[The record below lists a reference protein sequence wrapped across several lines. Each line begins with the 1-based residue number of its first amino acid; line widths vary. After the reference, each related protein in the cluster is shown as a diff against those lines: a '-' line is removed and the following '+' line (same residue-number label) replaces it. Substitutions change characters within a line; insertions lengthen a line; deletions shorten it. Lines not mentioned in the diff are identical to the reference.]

1 MGLSQLQGC
10 FQTGILCKKIVSSQL
25 VSNLKGFD
33 EALLSKVGDL
43 ETVSAVHKKIQQW
56 TGGQVF
62 LTQLLCDLV
71 LSHSPNIMRGEGA
84 RTVDAIVETQIIQDW
99 RNGRAANHLKRIEEK
114 LLRYE
119 PRDSL
124 LILYLQI
131 LQRGYSPQKESP
143 EQALLLST
151 GLVKLASGQLSV
163 SNAIYDRVFDQ
174 RWIEQ
179 HLPGITRPVSIVQSS
194 APVAKQTRLP
204 LPQPNNQRLY
214 FSLLAGGLGV
224 LLSLFFATRLSTA
237 RSGSG
242 GWNWNNPREVVE
254 PAIAQDSSPG
264 SSNRSIETV
273 RLTLLGDT
281 FSGYSTFR
289 NEDFQ
294 SVLEES
300 GIEINYADEFDQ
312 SLRAKKLDRGEAD
325 LIVTTLDQFLQ
336 QQPDGKIVGLLDR
349 TVGADAV
356 VLNTKQYS
364 GLESLLDLETL
375 VRQAQSQGEKL
386 SIAYAAD
393 TPSEYLALVLDTQF
407 DTFNLSDFELKPV
420 ADASEA
426 WTLMQDPE
434 ENIAIAVLWE
444 PFVVKARQQGY
455 SVVLS
460 SKDAPNVIVD
470 VIIASDRLIQSN
482 PDIISLLLE
491 KYYRRIDAN
500 ARDASQLQT
509 QVAEDGNMPVDEAAS
524 IIDGINFFSATEAKN
539 WLGDGTLKKR
549 IEATAAVLTLANRME
564 SVPADASDLYA
575 GQFVVEAANNTQA
588 LIDLIRIDNP
598 ELADR
603 LAGNLSVVTSS
614 RATSAE
620 QFKAATDIGNFQVKG
635 QVSFASGSAQ
645 LTEEGEQTLTQL
657 ASSLKEF
664 NQETVAL
671 RVIGHTSQTGSAQAN
686 QMLSQ
691 QRAAVVANY
700 LKGVGVQLNISP
712 EGKGT
717 SEPLGEISPTD
728 ARQQRTEI
736 RLVRV
741 Q

>member
-1 MGLSQLQGC
+1 MSD
-10 FQTGILCKKIVSSQL
+10 
-25 VSNLKGFD
+25 LKSFD
-33 EALLSKVGDL
+33 EALLSKIRDL
-43 ETVSAVHKKIQQW
+43 ETVSAIHEKIQQW

-62 LTQLLCDLV
+62 LTQLLQNLV
-71 LSHSPNIMRGEGA
+71 LAHSPDILMGEGA
-84 RTVDAIVETQIIQDW
+84 RTVDVIVETKIIQDW
-99 RNGRAANHLKRIEEK
+99 RNGRAANHFKRIEDK

-131 LQRGYSPQKESP
+131 FQRGYSPQKESP
-143 EQALLLST
+143 EQALLLNT
-151 GLVKLASGQLSV
+151 GLVKLADGQLSV
-163 SNAIYDRVFDQ
+163 ANAVYHRVFDQ

-204 LPQPNNQRLY
+204 LPQSKQRLY
-214 FSLLAGGLGV
+214 LLLAGGLGV
-224 LLSLFFATRLSTA
+224 LLSLFFISRLSTS
-237 RSGSG
+237 RS
-242 GWNWNNPREVVE
+242 EVVE
-254 PAIAQDSSPG
+254 PAIAQNSLPRSSD
-264 SSNRSIETV
+264 RSIETA

-294 SVLEES
+294 AVLEES

-312 SLRAKKLDRGEAD
+312 SLRAEKLGKGEAD

-336 QQPDGKIVGLLDR
+336 QQPSGKIVGLLDR

-364 GLESLLDLETL
+364 SLESLLDLKTL
-375 VRQAQSQGEKL
+375 VRQAQSRGEKL
-386 SIAYAAD
+386 GIAYAGD
-393 TPSEYLALVLDTQF
+393 TPSEYLALVLDTKF
-407 DTFNLSDFELKPV
+407 DTFNLSDFELRPV

-426 WTLMQDPE
+426 WALMQDPD
-434 ENIAIAVLWE
+434 ENIAISVLWE

-460 SKDAPNVIVD
+460 SEDAPNVIVD
-470 VIIASDRLIQSN
+470 VIIASDRLMQSN

-500 ARDASQLQT
+500 ARDASQLQA

-524 IIDGINFFSATEAKN
+524 IIDGIDFFSATEAKN
-539 WLGDGTLKKR
+539 WFGDGTLKKR
-549 IEATAAVLTLANRME
+549 IEATAAILTLSNRME
-564 SVPADASDLYA
+564 SVPTDTSNLYA

-603 LAGNLSVVTSS
+603 LAGDLPVVTSS

-620 QFKAATDIGNFQVKG
+620 QFEAATDIGNFQVKG
-635 QVSFASGSAQ
+635 QVSFTSGSAQ
-645 LTEEGEQTLTQL
+645 LTEEGEQTLARL

-671 RVIGHTSQTGSAQAN
+671 RVIGHTSQTGNAQAN
-686 QMLSQ
+686 QQLSQ
-691 QRAAVVANY
+691 RRATVVANY
-700 LKGVGVQLNISP
+700 LKGIGVQLSISP
-712 EGKGT
+712 EGKGA

-728 ARQQRTEI
+728 SRQQRTEI

-741 Q
+741 E

>member
-1 MGLSQLQGC
+1 M
-10 FQTGILCKKIVSSQL
+10 
-25 VSNLKGFD
+25 SNLTSFD
-33 EALLSKVGDL
+33 EALLSKIGNL
-43 ETVSAVHKKIQQW
+43 ETVSAIHEKIQQW

-62 LTQLLCDLV
+62 LTQLLHNLV
-71 LSHSPNIMRGEGA
+71 LSHAPVITRGEGA
-84 RTVDAIVETQIIQDW
+84 RTVDVIVETKIIQDW
-99 RNGRAANHLKRIEEK
+99 RNGRAAEHLKRIEEK

-163 SNAIYDRVFDQ
+163 SNAVYNQVFNQ

-204 LPQPNNQRLY
+204 LPQSKQRLY
-214 FSLLAGGLGV
+214 FLLLAGGLGV
-224 LLSLFFATRLSTA
+224 LLSLFFISRLSTS
-237 RSGSG
+237 RS
-242 GWNWNNPREVVE
+242 EVVE
-254 PAIAQDSSPG
+254 PAIAQDASPRSSE
-264 SSNRSIETV
+264 RSIETV

-312 SLRAKKLDRGEAD
+312 SLRAKKLGRGEAD

-336 QQPDGKIVGLLDR
+336 QQPSGKIVGLIDR

-364 GLESLLDLETL
+364 SLKSLLDLETL
-375 VRQAQSQGEKL
+375 VRQAQSRGEKL
-386 SIAYAAD
+386 GIAYAGD

-407 DTFNLSDFELKPV
+407 DTFNLSDFELRPV

-426 WTLMQDPE
+426 WALMQDPD
-434 ENIAIAVLWE
+434 ENIAVSVLWE

-460 SKDAPNVIVD
+460 SEDAPSVIVD

-500 ARDASQLQT
+500 ARDASQLQA
-509 QVAEDGNMPVDEAAS
+509 QVAEDGNLPVDEAAS
-524 IIDGINFFSATEAKN
+524 IIDGIDFFSATEAKN
-539 WLGDGTLKKR
+539 WFSDGTLKKR

-564 SVPADASDLYA
+564 SVPTDTSNLYA

-588 LIDLIRIDNP
+588 LIDLIRVDNP

-603 LAGNLSVVTSS
+603 LAGDLPVVTSA
-614 RATSAE
+614 RTTSAE
-620 QFKAATDIGNFQVKG
+620 QFKAAADIGNFQVKG

-645 LTEEGEQTLTQL
+645 LTEEGEQTLAQL
-657 ASSLKEF
+657 ASNLKEF

-686 QMLSQ
+686 QQLSQ
-691 QRAAVVANY
+691 RRATVVANY
-700 LKGVGVQLNISP
+700 LKGIGVQLSISP
-712 EGKGT
+712 EGKGS
-717 SEPLGEISPTD
+717 SELLGEISPTD

-741 Q
+741 E